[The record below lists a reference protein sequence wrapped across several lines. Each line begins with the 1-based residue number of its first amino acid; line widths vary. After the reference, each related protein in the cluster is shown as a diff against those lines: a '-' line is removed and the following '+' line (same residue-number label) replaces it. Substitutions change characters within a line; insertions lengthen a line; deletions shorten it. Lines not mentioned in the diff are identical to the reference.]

1 MEWCASR
8 MKDSSAVFT
17 SLSTLESLA
26 AELHSIEWPRG
37 ELLAEARRE
46 AAAEQALATQ
56 AQRVLETQVA
66 VLLQELSVS
75 EVAVSD
81 MARAAKLAGGQLD
94 WAQEELERMEAELEG
109 AHAQVGGLREQLASL
124 VTERAQVETFQQ
136 QIMEQAERDVQ
147 AARAGAAAAV
157 ADAEKKL
164 QEARQEAQS
173 TSAAASRAEDVA
185 QAEGPATRTAQVE
198 ALGLE
203 AQLAALRR
211 HASELEAELRRKDE
225 ELHAL
230 KSVSPVGRAETEA
243 RREAEAL
250 AQDLFA
256 RERESL
262 RAAAA
267 EIAGRETR
275 LLDSQESLAAE
286 LAELQGLLAGQEP
299 YGEALVRL
307 SQERQQAHGELGP
320 AKRRVRELEE
330 ETMRLRADCDRLR
343 ARNATLLERERR
355 RRQALNH

>member
-1 MEWCASR
+1 
-8 MKDSSAVFT
+8 MKDAYA
-17 SLSTLESLA
+17 SLSTLESLVA
-26 AELHSIEWPRG
+26 QLHSIEWPRE
-37 ELLAEARRE
+37 ELLADARHE

-56 AQRVLETQVA
+56 AQQAMHVA
-66 VLLQELSVS
+66 VLSRELSVS
-75 EVAVSD
+75 ETAVSE
-81 MARAAKLAGGQLD
+81 MTRAAELAGGQLD
-94 WAQEELERMEAELEG
+94 WAQEELERMEAKLEY
-109 AHAQVGGLREQLASL
+109 AEAQVGGLREQLASL
-124 VTERAQVETFQQ
+124 AAERAHVEGFQQ
-136 QIMEQAERDVQ
+136 QIIEQAERDVQ
-147 AARAGAAAAV
+147 TARAAAAAAV

-164 QEARQEAQS
+164 REAEES
-173 TSAAASRAEDVA
+173 TSAAAGISASRVAADSARLIDRAEGA
-185 QAEGPATRTAQVE
+185 ATRTAE
-198 ALGLE
+198 LE
-203 AQLAALRR
+203 AQLATSKR
-211 HASELEAELRRKDE
+211 HASELEAELQQRDE

-230 KSVSPVGRAETEA
+230 KSASPAGRAEAEA

-256 RERESL
+256 RERDSL

-275 LLDSQESLAAE
+275 LLDSQEMLAAE

-330 ETMRLRADCDRLR
+330 ETARLQGDCDRLR

-355 RRQALNH
+355 RRQAPGE